1 MIIGKLQLRGLLEG
15 EPHSSRKHLEGKV
28 VMFVWLLRVSFG
40 FGGKLLANE
49 GFSEQPQTHPSKR
62 AREWGSRGKE

>member
-1 MIIGKLQLRGLLEG
+1 M
-15 EPHSSRKHLEGKV
+15 
-28 VMFVWLLRVSFG
+28 MFVWLLRVSFG